1 MHRLALPLAVLMC
14 TVAVSAGQADKPT
27 AEKPALDKSALEAYV
42 RHLFVWGPQIQMK
55 IGDPKPS
62 AVLPGFREVPVLASA
77 GAASQELTFYLSP
90 DGSKIVQGTV
100 YDLKK
105 SPFAADLA
113 KLRTDLQPSFG
124 PAAAPVVIAMFSD
137 FQCSFCREEAQT
149 VRQNIPKEYPE
160 QVRLYFKDYPLESI
174 HPWAK
179 AASIAG
185 HCIFREKPAA
195 FWDYHDWVFEHQGE
209 ITAENLKDKVLGF
222 AKTKAIEPIQLN
234 ACIDSKATEG
244 EIDRSIAEGRSLGV
258 NSTPTMFVNGR
269 RVVGQVPW
277 QQLKGIIDHE
287 IEYQKKH
294 GGAEKCC
301 EVTLPS
307 PLNK

>member
-14 TVAVSAGQADKPT
+14 TVVAATGQT
-27 AEKPALDKSALEAYV
+27 LDKSALEAYV

-62 AVLPGFREVPVLASA
+62 TVLPGFREVPVMATA

-90 DGSKIVQGTV
+90 DGGKIIQGTV

-113 KLRTDLQPSFG
+113 KIRTDLQPSFG
-124 PAAAPVVIAMFSD
+124 AANAPVVIAMFSD
-137 FQCSFCREEAQT
+137 FQCSFCREEAKT

-160 QVRLYFKDYPLESI
+160 QVRVYFKDYPLESI

-185 HCIFREKPAA
+185 HCVFRQKPAA

-209 ITAENLKDKVLGF
+209 ITVENLKDKVLEF

-234 ACIDSKATEG
+234 ACIDNKATEG

-287 IEYQKKH
+287 IEYQKTH
-294 GGAEKCC
+294 AGGEKCC

-307 PLNK
+307 PLSK